1 MEWHYVKG
9 EQSVGPVTESELKA
23 LLAQE
28 EINSSTLVWKEGEPN
43 WIPYEQAFRVIPPR
57 TDALHHS
64 DPPTPLMSGKVH
76 HCVSC
81 GKTVTAME
89 AISISGNWV
98 CSACKPAYLQKV
110 REGVTLP
117 GVFHYAGFWIRTGAV
132 ILDGIIMAIVTVPMG
147 YLIRLLI
154 PITDHKDISKV
165 LLVAGL
171 TWGISILL
179 HLLYQVFFLGKYGAT
194 PGKMACGIKV
204 VRPDGSPI
212 TYARAAGRFF
222 AYLLSALILYI
233 GYIMAGF
240 DDEKR
245 ALHDRICDT
254 RVIYKNKD

>member
-1 MEWHYVKG
+1 MEWHYVKS

-23 LLAQE
+23 LLARG
-28 EINSSTLVWKEGEPN
+28 EIDSSTLVWKEGNPN
-43 WIPYEQAFRVIPPR
+43 WIPYEQAFQVISPVPVPS
-57 TDALHHS
+57 HHS
-64 DPPTPLMSGKVH
+64 DPPTPLASGKVH

-110 REGVTLP
+110 REGVALP
-117 GVFHYAGFWIRTGAV
+117 GIRHYAGFWIRFGAV
-132 ILDGIIMAIVTVPMG
+132 ILDGIIMAIFTIPIS
-147 YLIRLLI
+147 YLIRLLF
-154 PITDHKDISKV
+154 PITDPKNLSRVFLVTGIS
-165 LLVAGL
+165 
-171 TWGISILL
+171 WGISILL

-194 PGKMACGIKV
+194 LGKMTCGIKV
-204 VRPDGSPI
+204 IRSDGSPI
-212 TYARAAGRFF
+212 TYGRAAGRFF
-222 AYLLSALILYI
+222 AYILSALILYI